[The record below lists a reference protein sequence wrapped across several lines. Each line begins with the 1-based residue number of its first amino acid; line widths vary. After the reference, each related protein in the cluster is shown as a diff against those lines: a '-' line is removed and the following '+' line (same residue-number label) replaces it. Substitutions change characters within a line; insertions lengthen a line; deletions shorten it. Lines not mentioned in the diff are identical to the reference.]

1 MFNLKFAT
9 LIISQTLSYFVLD
22 FSRLYLDLPVIATIN
37 KIFVIVSIILDINI
51 YLLNYCYR
59 MMKRLETIELFRL
72 EEDENESTN
81 VDINTENNL
90 EDNEEKP
97 KENHEEDCHSDNSLE
112 NEIEKLSFEI
122 DTDLHLRTNVEE
134 KYDDENLD
142 IEYRNAIKGLIDL
155 SSREDF

>member
-1 MFNLKFAT
+1 MFNLKFAV

-22 FSRLYLDLPVIATIN
+22 FSRLYLDLPIIATIN

-72 EEDENESTN
+72 EEDENEAAN
-81 VDINTENNL
+81 VDINTENNI
-90 EDNEEKP
+90 EDNEE
-97 KENHEEDCHSDNSLE
+97 NHEEENCNSE
-112 NEIEKLSFEI
+112 NEIEKTSIETN
-122 DTDLHLRTNVEE
+122 TDLHLRTNVEE

-142 IEYRNAIKGLIDL
+142 IEYQNAINCLIDF
-155 SSREDF
+155 SSR

>member
-1 MFNLKFAT
+1 MFNLKFAA

-22 FSRLYLDLPVIATIN
+22 FSRLYLDLPIIATIN

-72 EEDENESTN
+72 EEDENEAAN
-81 VDINTENNL
+81 VDINTENNI
-90 EDNEEKP
+90 EDNEE
-97 KENHEEDCHSDNSLE
+97 NHEEENCNSE
-112 NEIEKLSFEI
+112 NEIEKTSIETN
-122 DTDLHLRTNVEE
+122 TDLHLRTNVEE

-142 IEYRNAIKGLIDL
+142 IEYQNAIKGLIDL

>member
-1 MFNLKFAT
+1 MFNLKFAA

-22 FSRLYLDLPVIATIN
+22 FSRLYLDLPIIATIN

-51 YLLNYCYR
+51 YLLNYCYH

-72 EEDENESTN
+72 EEDENEAAN
-81 VDINTENNL
+81 VDINTENNI
-90 EDNEEKP
+90 EDNEE
-97 KENHEEDCHSDNSLE
+97 NHEEENCDENCNSE
-112 NEIEKLSFEI
+112 NEIEKTSIEMN
-122 DTDLHLRTNVEE
+122 TDLHIRTNVEE

-142 IEYRNAIKGLIDL
+142 IEYQNAIKGLIDL